1 MWDNAQWLH
10 VTSTVAAVLTPG
22 TLNGGVSANNFC
34 AATADMFHVYCHGS
48 HEDHVHRVHLVLAQ
62 LPAHR
67 VLARAVNNPSRSF
80 TVVEESLY

>member
-10 VTSTVAAVLTPG
+10 VTSTVAAVLT
-22 TLNGGVSANNFC
+22 LNGAVSANNFC

-48 HEDHVHRVHLVLAQ
+48 HEDHVHRVHLMLAQ

-80 TVVEESLY
+80 TVVEEGLY

>member
-1 MWDNAQWLH
+1 M
-10 VTSTVAAVLTPG
+10 AAVLTPG
-22 TLNGGVSANNFC
+22 TLNGGVSANNLC

-48 HEDHVHRVHLVLAQ
+48 HEDHVHGVHIVLAQ

-80 TVVEESLY
+80 IVDQRGLY